1 MPYRYSRRTELLTK
15 AIELTALLV
24 LWPLFLVR
32 KEKAIVNRI
41 LLVEP
46 FQMGDVLSLT
56 PMIRPL
62 LRKYPGAEIYVLTKN
77 SSGAILKYDSRIK
90 DVLLIEFHW
99 TKYGKKGNLL
109 FEVWP
114 VLSDVLKL
122 RRFQF
127 DIGIDTRG
135 DIRSQIIML
144 LTGCRRRVGNQ
155 SYLGSNINV
164 RGLLLTHRH
173 FGNKKLHRYLWNLEL
188 LKALDFTEKELFP
201 IQFPSFI
208 PDVQPF
214 PATSPYVLIHIGGGW
229 TYKRWPVAKWQK
241 LIEDLVRKQ
250 RVIVIGGPSETE
262 IISEISTPFQRS
274 ENLDFLVTD
283 YTELIRLTLCCSFF
297 IGLDSG
303 PMNLAVTLNK
313 RVLALFGPG
322 DSKMWYPLTEGSHYV
337 HNIESFACN
346 PCHQVV
352 CYYAGQNCMDAI
364 STNDIFE
371 KFELMTK

>member
-77 SSGAILKYDSRIK
+77 SSGTILKYDSRIK
-90 DVLLIEFHW
+90 DVLLIEFPW

-135 DIRSQIIML
+135 DIRS
-144 LTGCRRRVGNQ
+144 
-155 SYLGSNINV
+155 
-164 RGLLLTHRH
+164 
-173 FGNKKLHRYLWNLEL
+173 
-188 LKALDFTEKELFP
+188 
-201 IQFPSFI
+201 
-208 PDVQPF
+208 
-214 PATSPYVLIHIGGGW
+214 
-229 TYKRWPVAKWQK
+229 VA
-241 LIEDLVRKQ
+241 
-250 RVIVIGGPSETE
+250 
-262 IISEISTPFQRS
+262 
-274 ENLDFLVTD
+274 
-283 YTELIRLTLCCSFF
+283 
-297 IGLDSG
+297 
-303 PMNLAVTLNK
+303 
-313 RVLALFGPG
+313 
-322 DSKMWYPLTEGSHYV
+322 
-337 HNIESFACN
+337 
-346 PCHQVV
+346 
-352 CYYAGQNCMDAI
+352 
-364 STNDIFE
+364 
-371 KFELMTK
+371 